1 MRFSRVV
8 GLLVCL
14 CVVLVFPISGAT
26 TLRQLTTDPANDTA
40 PAWSPDGKVIAFLS
54 SRDAGEAWQNCL
66 WEMSP
71 AGASQHEL
79 AHVIVTT
86 PLEWRDPGLS
96 QPKWLGRT
104 GDLLVLDQQRYSEVM
119 RFRLSAINSLP
130 TTRSVQDGDSDSFTR
145 LLFVPGG
152 LAGDSAVTNSDGTA
166 IAWTDTLDKART
178 RCEVRYWVGSLD
190 SSIGNTDQAGEVLL
204 RANQAQWESTLA
216 FSPDGKQLCATVAVE
231 GWQSGQGRDVYII
244 DLETGAVR
252 RLTQT
257 GNQGTDNSHV
267 AWSSA
272 GWIAFS
278 AGQRDT
284 SGPLP
289 RHDLYCIKPDGTG
302 LTRLTNTSWDET
314 VPSWSPDGSELA
326 FASNKAGNYD
336 IYVAHFEGGPS
347 LIRDPE
353 AATDATIASIAWQW
367 NWLMLLGG
375 VAALALLLFAVR
387 ALTST

>member
-1 MRFSRVV
+1 MRSSGVV
-8 GLLVCL
+8 VLLVCF
-14 CVVLVFPISGAT
+14 CVVLVYPILGAT

-71 AGASQHEL
+71 TGTSQREL

-104 GDLLVLDQQRYSEVM
+104 GDLLILDQQHYSEVM
-119 RFRLSAINSLP
+119 RFRLSAAKSLP
-130 TTRSVQDGDSDSFTR
+130 TTRSVQDGESDSFTR

-152 LAGDSAVTNSDGTA
+152 LAGDAAVTNSDGTA
-166 IAWTDTLDKART
+166 IAWTDTLDNART
-178 RCEVRYWVGSLD
+178 RCEVRYWEGSLD
-190 SSIGNTDQAGEVLL
+190 SSIGNTDQAGRVLL
-204 RANQAQWESTLA
+204 RASQAQWESTLA

-231 GWQSGQGRDVYII
+231 GWESGQGRDLYII
-244 DLETGAVR
+244 DLATGAVR

-257 GNQGTDNSHV
+257 GDQGTDNSHV
-267 AWSSA
+267 AWSTA

-278 AGQRDT
+278 AGPRDT

-302 LTRLTNTSWDET
+302 LTRLTSTPWDET

-336 IYVAHFEGGPS
+336 IYVAHFDRGPS
-347 LIRDPE
+347 LIEGPE
-353 AATDATIASIAWQW
+353 VAADSAHGSTAWQS

-375 VAALALLLFAVR
+375 IAILALLLLAVR
-387 ALTST
+387 SMTNM